1 MIDER
6 KLKSIKRVS
15 QVIAA
20 LSITAFFA
28 LIGYSAYKLYSIN
41 RETAEATAKLNV
53 VKKEAGQLEAD
64 IKSKRDEIAELD
76 KKIEAL
82 NEINSKISI
91 ANPQLVRQAIKEV
104 IDSSPKTADIL
115 PRIYVHIKDESQRAR
130 ARQIVRKL
138 QENKFIVPGIE
149 NVGEKASGNT
159 VLKYFHKNDEETA
172 DAKKIIEL
180 LQSEK
185 IVANAQYIPGS
196 ENSNKIRPRHYEL
209 WLGADFS
216 PPRPKDIVQQ
226 KAVQQKDIKKSG
238 VRK

>member
-1 MIDER
+1 VIDER

-41 RETAEATAKLNV
+41 RETAEATEKLNV
-53 VKKEAGQLEAD
+53 VKKEAERLEAD
-64 IKSKRDEIAELD
+64 IEKKRNEIAGLD

-82 NEINSKISI
+82 NEVNSKISI
-91 ANPQLVRQAIKEV
+91 MNPQLVRQAIKEV
-104 IDSSPKTADIL
+104 IESSPKAAGAL
-115 PRIYVHIKDESQRAR
+115 PRIYVHIKDETQRAR
-130 ARQIVRKL
+130 AKQIVRKL
-138 QENKFIVPGIE
+138 QEDKFIVPGIE

-159 VLKYFHKNDEETA
+159 VLKYFHKNDQETA
-172 DAKKIIEL
+172 DAKQIIEL

-185 IVANAQYIPGS
+185 IVATAQYTPGF
-196 ENSNKIRPRHYEL
+196 EDSNIVRPRHYEL

-216 PPRPKDIVQQ
+216 PPRPKDVQQ
-226 KAVQQKDIKKSG
+226 KAVQQKGIK
-238 VRK
+238 RK

>member
-20 LSITAFFA
+20 LSIAAFFA

-41 RETAEATAKLNV
+41 RETAEATEKLNV
-53 VKKEAGQLEAD
+53 VKKEAAQLEAD

-91 ANPQLVRQAIKEV
+91 TNPQLVRQAIKEV
-104 IDSSPKTADIL
+104 IDSSPKAAEVL

-130 ARQIVRKL
+130 ARQVVSKL

-149 NVGEKASGNT
+149 NVGEKASSNT

-185 IVANAQYIPGS
+185 IAANAQYIPGS

-216 PPRPKDIVQQ
+216 PPRPKDVQPKPVKQ
-226 KAVQQKDIKKSG
+226 IEIKPRG

>member
-41 RETAEATAKLNV
+41 RETAEATEKLNV
-53 VKKEAGQLEAD
+53 VKKEAERLEAD
-64 IKSKRDEIAELD
+64 IQRKRDEIAGLD

-91 ANPQLVRQAIKEV
+91 TNPQLVRQAIKEV
-104 IDSSPKTADIL
+104 IESSPRTADVL

-130 ARQIVRKL
+130 ARQIVSKL

-159 VLKYFHKNDEETA
+159 VLKYFHKNDEENA

-185 IVANAQYIPGS
+185 VVADARYTPGYES
-196 ENSNKIRPRHYEL
+196 SNKIRPRHYEL

-216 PPRPKDIVQQ
+216 PPRPKDI
-226 KAVQQKDIKKSG
+226 AQQKDIKKSG